1 MNVVASGDRMRRLT
15 AEIDGETVHYRSVGE
30 GTPVVLLHGLSG
42 SWRWWRQVAPLLAAS
57 HRVMCLDL
65 PGFGSI
71 RSRRSAL
78 SDASEWLERFLV
90 AAIGEAAH
98 LVGHSMGASICARL
112 TARRPDAVKT
122 LALVAPSGIPSGSL
136 AGHVIPLLKAAAL
149 GGPRFWALLGADAAR
164 AGPLT
169 LLAGALHLAGE
180 DVRHDLRVLEAPTLL
195 VSGQRDPL
203 VPPSLAERWR
213 RDLRRVEL
221 VVLPGAAHV
230 PMLETP
236 QELSDVLLRF
246 FSAYSEASPEA
257 GRVSRTIRV
266 TSGSRKTRHR
276 PPTA

>member
-1 MNVVASGDRMRRLT
+1 MRRLT
-15 AEIDGETVHYRSVGE
+15 AEIAGEAVQYRSVGD

-42 SWRWWRQVAPLLAAS
+42 SWRWWREVAPRLAVS
-57 HRVMCLDL
+57 HRVICLDL

-78 SDASEWLERFLV
+78 SDASEWLERFL
-90 AAIGEAAH
+90 AAAVGEEAH
-98 LVGHSMGASICARL
+98 VVGHSMGASICARL
-112 TARRPDAVKT
+112 TARRPDVVRT

-136 AGHVIPLLKAAAL
+136 VGHAIPLLKAAAL

-164 AGPLT
+164 AGPMT

-180 DVRHDLRVLEAPTLL
+180 DIRADLRALEAPTLL
-195 VSGQRDPL
+195 VWGQRDPL
-203 VPPSLAERWR
+203 VPTSLTETWR
-213 RDLRRVEL
+213 RELRRVEL

-246 FSAYSEASPEA
+246 FSAYPEA
-257 GRVSRTIRV
+257 LPKAPRLNRIVPVS
-266 TSGSRKTRHR
+266 SGSQRTRHH